1 MSRTPV
7 AARKQ
12 STGKNN
18 IAQLPAAGAVST
30 LTVAGMRRRSYDSD
44 ASLIAA
50 RKSSRA
56 IKRWRA
62 LEFSGGAATADLNV
76 FTSRRNQRPVHRSAM
91 SQTRKR

>member
-18 IAQLPAAGAVST
+18 TSQLPAAGAVST

-50 RKSSRA
+50 RKSSRP
-56 IKRWRA
+56 IKRWRE
-62 LEFSGGAATADLNV
+62 LEFSRAAAAAGLKA
-76 FTSRRNQRPVHRSAM
+76 FGLGRESALG
-91 SQTRKR
+91 S